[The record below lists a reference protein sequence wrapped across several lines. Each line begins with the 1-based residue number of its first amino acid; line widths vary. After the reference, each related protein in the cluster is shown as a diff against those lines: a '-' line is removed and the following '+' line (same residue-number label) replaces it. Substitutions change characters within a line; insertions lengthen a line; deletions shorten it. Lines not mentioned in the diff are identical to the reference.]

1 MSSRDKP
8 GTRQEVALQVVMR
21 GLAGIGV
28 VIMLVAMPVIARAM
42 HPLITDDTET
52 QVTGAVLVE
61 SWIRL

>member
-1 MSSRDKP
+1 MGQARNTS
-8 GTRQEVALQVVMR
+8 GGALQVVMR